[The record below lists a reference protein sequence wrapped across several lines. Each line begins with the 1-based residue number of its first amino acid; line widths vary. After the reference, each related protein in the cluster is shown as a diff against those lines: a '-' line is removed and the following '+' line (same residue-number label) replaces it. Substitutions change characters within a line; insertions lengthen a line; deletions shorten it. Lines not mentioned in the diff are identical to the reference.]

1 MAPKATVLDSQWL
14 RAFIKEHVD
23 EFRAALDK
31 ILKDDPSGQS
41 MENIA
46 IGDITNTTI
55 MSKRPLILGLMA
67 GEGDVVGG
75 ANLNK
80 KIQEAAGQIG
90 EILTDH
96 HVLFTDL
103 EEALWET
110 IAKLKESQTKS
121 LDQISADD
129 FLDIFDDVDQDISGT
144 DGGQTK
150 Q

>member
-14 RAFIKEHVD
+14 KAFIKDHVE

-31 ILKDDPSGQS
+31 MLKDDPSGQS
-41 MENIA
+41 MENLSK
-46 IGDITNTTI
+46 GDITKTTI

-80 KIQEAAGQIG
+80 RVQEAAGQID
-90 EILTDH
+90 EIFQDH
-96 HVLFTDL
+96 HILFADL

-110 IAKLKESQTKS
+110 IKRLTEKQKKS

-129 FLDIFDDVDQDISGT
+129 FLDIFDDVDSDIS
-144 DGGQTK
+144 GGQTK
-150 Q
+150 K